1 MITKSIKT
9 HKVNP
14 NTATLLLLAILTNN
28 MKLNF
33 GLEVSPL
40 SFCFIF
46 LALAINMHIIK
57 TDSSIKIT
65 LFIVAVSTGAT
76 IPFFKPIDFAKDI
89 LFFCTLIAG
98 FIVARDE
105 IALKWLIKRSA
116 QAILLICIFQYLVPG
131 YEVVHDVLFGRSTSG
146 GNRGLTSF
154 LAEPSFLGAVSS
166 ILIINYGLLHRSTS
180 LLNIHFIVLII
191 PLLFSFSVMIVFGLI
206 VIFYTLKWP
215 LIIKIL
221 ILYVIFI
228 AVWPILSNLDLRA
241 VQVLTSVTALE
252 TLDQSS
258 GSRLFYIL
266 KDFKLAI
273 GSFML
278 PIWGIGGYSFA
289 IENIDFKNYIPQNFI
304 YDPKLSGSLL
314 GRYLV
319 TFGVFSLLIPAYY
332 LQRTSFKSLPMLL
345 FYGIIICSISLQMLP
360 TGLIPFV
367 LFLGS
372 GLHVLHTRTRASYG
386 RA

>member
-1 MITKSIKT
+1 MIKPIKA

-14 NTATLLLLAILTNN
+14 NTAALLLLAILTNN

-33 GLEVSPL
+33 GLEVSPI

-46 LALAINMHIIK
+46 LALALNMHIIK
-57 TDSSIKIT
+57 MDSSVKIT
-65 LFIVAVSTGAT
+65 LFTVAVSTGAT

-105 IALKWLIKRSA
+105 IALKWLVKRSA
-116 QAILLICIFQYLVPG
+116 QAILVICIFQYLVPG
-131 YEVVHDVLFGRSTSG
+131 YEVVHDVLFGRSSSG

-166 ILIINYGLLHRSTS
+166 ILIINYGLLHRSTN
-180 LLNIHFIVLII
+180 LLNTHLIILLI
-191 PLLFSFSVMIVFGLI
+191 PLLFSFSVMILFGLA
-206 VIFYTLKWP
+206 VFFYILKWR
-215 LIIKIL
+215 LTIKIL
-221 ILYVIFI
+221 VVCVMTV
-228 AVWPILSNLDLRA
+228 AVWPIFSKLDVRLIM
-241 VQVLTSVTALE
+241 VLTSVFASG

-258 GSRLFYIL
+258 DARLFYIL
-266 KDFKLAI
+266 KDFKLVI
-273 GSFML
+273 SSFML
-278 PIWGIGGYSFA
+278 PIWGMGGYSFA
-289 IENIDFKNYIPQNFI
+289 LENVDFRQYIPQNFI

-319 TFGVFSLLIPAYY
+319 TFGVFSLLIPVYY
-332 LQRTSFKSLPMLL
+332 LQRASFKALPILF
-345 FYGIIICSISLQMLP
+345 FYGVVISCLSLQMLP

-372 GLHVLHTRTRASYG
+372 GLHALHTRTRASYG
-386 RA
+386 RD